1 MQPIDEALVFEAI
14 RYQAAYRAEA
24 RQNHHRSIPGPL
36 VAELLRYIEGS
47 MEGVTQSELELLLLS
62 SRTARTTRLD
72 GDNLGAQWRA
82 YVAHRGRD
90 AHEKREWRTW
100 YGKYGKKEAIRQLAV
115 TDPFLI
121 QAPPLPPLD
130 SDEDQ
135 NPAELP
141 ARPQM
146 RGLPQDGRPMK
157 FHKMRDILARWT
169 AALMQ
174 RAIEQVA
181 CLPDEERT
189 RALVRSLQR
198 VQMRLHPIVEMV
210 NAWEAANVLLAGG
223 IWLETPD
230 DLPADFSTALAGV
243 EAREAR
249 KQQELVA
256 YWEKRFPT
264 LLNSIP

>member
-1 MQPIDEALVFEAI
+1 
-14 RYQAAYRAEA
+14 
-24 RQNHHRSIPGPL
+24 
-36 VAELLRYIEGS
+36 
-47 MEGVTQSELELLLLS
+47 
-62 SRTARTTRLD
+62 
-72 GDNLGAQWRA
+72 
-82 YVAHRGRD
+82 
-90 AHEKREWRTW
+90 
-100 YGKYGKKEAIRQLAV
+100 
-115 TDPFLI
+115 
-121 QAPPLPPLD
+121 
-130 SDEDQ
+130 
-135 NPAELP
+135 
-141 ARPQM
+141 M

-210 NAWEAANVLLAGG
+210 NAWEAANELLAGG
-223 IWLETPD
+223 IWLDTLD
-230 DLPADFSTALAGV
+230 DLPADFFTALAGV
-243 EAREAR
+243 KAREAR

-256 YWEKRFPT
+256 YWERRFPT

>member
-1 MQPIDEALVFEAI
+1 
-14 RYQAAYRAEA
+14 
-24 RQNHHRSIPGPL
+24 
-36 VAELLRYIEGS
+36 
-47 MEGVTQSELELLLLS
+47 
-62 SRTARTTRLD
+62 
-72 GDNLGAQWRA
+72 
-82 YVAHRGRD
+82 
-90 AHEKREWRTW
+90 
-100 YGKYGKKEAIRQLAV
+100 
-115 TDPFLI
+115 
-121 QAPPLPPLD
+121 
-130 SDEDQ
+130 
-135 NPAELP
+135 
-141 ARPQM
+141 
-146 RGLPQDGRPMK
+146 MK

-210 NAWEAANVLLAGG
+210 NAWEAANELLAGG
-223 IWLETPD
+223 IRLETPN
-230 DLPADFSTALAGV
+230 DLPADFSIALAGV

-256 YWEKRFPT
+256 YWERRFPT